1 MASVNTSRSEIKVF
15 NERVTSQSVSTLHK
29 YQSVAV
35 GGTFDHIHLGH
46 KALLQRAFEVAE
58 LVFIGLTS
66 DRFVALEGK
75 KTVHD
80 FGTRKIYLEEFLSR
94 TYPGRRFVIT
104 ALDSKFGAGIFTE
117 NIEAIVVSA
126 ETLPNVDAANKKR
139 SQMGLPKMKIEI
151 VPMVLASDG
160 KRISSTRI
168 RAGEINSEGN
178 PI

>member
-1 MASVNTSRSEIKVF
+1 MASVNVSHSEIKAF
-15 NERVTSQSVSTLHK
+15 IESMTSYAVSSLRK
-29 YQSVAV
+29 YESVAV

-46 KALLQRAFEVAE
+46 KALLQRAFEVAD

-80 FGTRKIYLEEFLSR
+80 FGTRRKYLEEFLSN
-94 TYPGRRFVIT
+94 TYPGRKFVIT

-117 NIEAIVVSA
+117 NIQAIVVSA
-126 ETLPNVDAANKKR
+126 ETLPNVDAANAKR

-151 VPMVLASDG
+151 VPMVMASDG

-168 RAGEINSEGN
+168 RAGEINSEGD
-178 PI
+178 PR